1 MGRRDSIM
9 YRVARKALEEHDA
22 ENPLDD
28 GECEACAATNV
39 KLYRVRTLDTLMN
52 AFEKQ
57 VGALALDRD
66 ADGTHYLDY
75 DLKQEWIEFSLTDDS
90 CPVLCSHCSN
100 EYRKARKQVLREGG
114 VISELEMTKLAYE
127 AGFTRTDLMSI
138 GLHLFN
144 YTRAIEQFHGIKEKS

>member
-22 ENPLDD
+22 ANPLVD
-28 GECEACAATNV
+28 GECEACAVTGV
-39 KLYRVRTLDTLMN
+39 RLHRVRALDTLMN
-52 AFEKQ
+52 AFEKE
-57 VGALALDRD
+57 VEDLVLERD
-66 ADGTHYLDY
+66 EDGTHYLDY
-75 DLKQEWIEFSLTDDS
+75 DLKQEWVEFSLQDAQCT
-90 CPVLCSHCSN
+90 VLCTDCRN
-100 EYRKARKQVLREGG
+100 EYRKARKQVLKEGG

-144 YTRAIEQFHGIKEKS
+144 YTRAIEKFHGIKE

>member
-9 YRVARKALEEHDA
+9 YRVVRKALEAHDA

-28 GECEACAATNV
+28 GECESCAVTNV

-52 AFEKQ
+52 AFEAK
-57 VGALALDRD
+57 VTDFVLDRD
-66 ADGTHYLDY
+66 ADGTHYLNDN
-75 DLKQEWIEFSLTDDS
+75 LKQEWIEFSLTDDS
-90 CPVLCSHCSN
+90 CPVLCSHCRN

>member
-22 ENPLDD
+22 NNPLDD

-39 KLYRVRTLDTLMN
+39 KLYRVRALDTLMN
-52 AFEKQ
+52 AFEAK
-57 VGALALDRD
+57 VTDHVLDRD
-66 ADGTHYLDY
+66 EDGTHYLND
-75 DLKQEWIEFSLTDDS
+75 DLKQEWIDFSLMDDS
-90 CPVLCSHCSN
+90 CTILCRHCRN
-100 EYRKARKQVLREGG
+100 EYRKARKQVLKEGG

-144 YTRAIEQFHGIKEKS
+144 YTRAIEKFHGIKE